1 MLYFQLVRYWGEIMS
16 NSFYEVAEKSSVK
29 LTGNIWQS
37 ITLKDKMLF
46 LTRRQKELEL
56 AWRRLQK

>member
-1 MLYFQLVRYWGEIMS
+1 MS